1 MLNFIPEWI
10 CGADSDV
17 DKGNSCVEAER
28 FVPDDV
34 EVGTVGCEVSKGVGG
49 EAGAKGLR
57 CGWRQGKWGR

>member
-1 MLNFIPEWI
+1 MLIFIPEWI

-34 EVGTVGCEVSKGVGG
+34 EVGTVGCEVSKGV
-49 EAGAKGLR
+49 EEKQAR
-57 CGWRQGKWGR
+57 EF